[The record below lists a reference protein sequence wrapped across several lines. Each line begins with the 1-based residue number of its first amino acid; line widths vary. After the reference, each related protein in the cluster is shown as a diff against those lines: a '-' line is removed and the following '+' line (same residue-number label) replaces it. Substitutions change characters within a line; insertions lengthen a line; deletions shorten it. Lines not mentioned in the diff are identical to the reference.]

1 LNLNDF
7 TNLKEFDNKMK
18 LNKITLNCRI
28 QLKILNF
35 IEKLVENYFMFFTEI
50 NEINLILNSLEKS
63 YDVAYNFNCN
73 LEIRLSLSNLEKSKG
88 ILGIFKQM
96 KIALKIYFDLLNK
109 IYDFNEENEIRNF
122 CFEKIMK
129 ISIKILNE
137 LIERNEEYCEFK
149 SALNGNFLN
158 NNKENSSENK
168 ENVNENSFFNED
180 EECFLTE
187 RENIIMNLEENIN
200 NYVFNSVL
208 HMQFFKNEKY
218 KNEICKIV
226 FELILIENSEIR
238 ENVKQILSIVLLNKK
253 FN

>member
-1 LNLNDF
+1 M
-7 TNLKEFDNKMK
+7 KEFDNKMK

-96 KIALKIYFDLLNK
+96 KLALKIYFELLNK

-149 SALNGNFLN
+149 SVFLN

-168 ENVNENSFFNED
+168 ENLSENSFFNED